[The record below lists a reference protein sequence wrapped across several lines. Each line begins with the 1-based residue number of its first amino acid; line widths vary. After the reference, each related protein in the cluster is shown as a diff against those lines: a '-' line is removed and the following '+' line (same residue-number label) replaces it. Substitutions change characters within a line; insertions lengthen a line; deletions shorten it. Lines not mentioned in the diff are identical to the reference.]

1 MLSNEKYQGLEGQE
15 QETGRAALRANEDG
29 SVVVLALIVLML
41 LTMVGTSATN
51 TSTLEIQVAGNER
64 HYKQNFYKAE
74 AAALQASQFINNSDT
89 HTETWM
95 LDETFAHTYSPR
107 TNFDDLL
114 NWTDL
119 GSLGTE
125 YNNTGALVIYTG
137 IAPWS
142 SLDMTS
148 PTQVRAFSV
157 YGQLQNLARNDQ
169 LIIETGYAK
178 RM

>member
-1 MLSNEKYQGLEGQE
+1 MMRSNEKQSASENRDRT
-15 QETGRAALRANEDG
+15 TGRAALPANEQG
-29 SVVVLALIVLML
+29 SVVVLALIMLMM
-41 LTMVGTSATN
+41 LTLVGTSATT

-74 AAALQASQFINNSDT
+74 AAASRGSQLIEDSGSY
-89 HTETWM
+89 TETWM
-95 LDETFAHTYSPR
+95 RSDTFAHTWNPR
-107 TNFDDLL
+107 TNFDTIG
-114 NWTDL
+114 NWQGWSD
-119 GSLGTE
+119 
-125 YNNTGALVIYTG
+125 NTYTLVIYTG

-157 YGQLQNLARNDQ
+157 YGQLQNLANNES
-169 LIIETGYAK
+169 LIIETGFAK